1 MAVRT
6 ALISVDAVD
15 TAAIVCRHVLQV
27 QRVVIWSRDAAA
39 MIVSR
44 MHCGCNDD
52 GRLHVD
58 KASVSLCL
66 VVAAMIAACL
76 ITKQ

>member
-27 QRVVIWSRDAAA
+27 QRFVIWSRDAAA

-44 MHCGCNDD
+44 MHCGCSDD

-58 KASVSLCL
+58 KASVWLSL
-66 VVAAMIAACL
+66 VVAAMIAVCL
-76 ITKQ
+76 TMKQ

>member
-6 ALISVDAVD
+6 EHCVMLPHAA
-15 TAAIVCRHVLQV
+15 AAIVCRHVLQV
-27 QRVVIWSRDAAA
+27 QRFVIWSRDAAA

-44 MHCGCNDD
+44 MHCGCSDD

-58 KASVSLCL
+58 KASVWLSL
-66 VVAAMIAACL
+66 VVAAMIAVCL